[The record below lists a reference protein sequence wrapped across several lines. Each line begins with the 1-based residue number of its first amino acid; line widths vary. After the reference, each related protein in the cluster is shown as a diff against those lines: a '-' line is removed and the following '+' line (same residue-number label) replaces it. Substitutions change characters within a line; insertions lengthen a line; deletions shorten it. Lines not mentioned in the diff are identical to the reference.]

1 MYEEKYQEAIDKLK
15 EVYPQFKDVKFDISN
30 GELGYISGAWSLVEQ
45 ININELQQ
53 FVNSFLGQKVYRAEY
68 IGYIDVYA
76 RSGTVV
82 TNLTSPADGRL
93 AYSTPGVNGI
103 ININLDTYDN

>member
-15 EVYPQFKDVKFDISN
+15 EVYPQFKDVKFDICN
-30 GELGYISGAWSLVEQ
+30 GELGYISDVWSLVEQ

-76 RSGTVV
+76 RSEDEAKEFTKDIKPKSSRIKVNETDLKTV
-82 TNLTSPADGRL
+82 NF
-93 AYSTPGVNGI
+93 Y
-103 ININLDTYDN
+103 